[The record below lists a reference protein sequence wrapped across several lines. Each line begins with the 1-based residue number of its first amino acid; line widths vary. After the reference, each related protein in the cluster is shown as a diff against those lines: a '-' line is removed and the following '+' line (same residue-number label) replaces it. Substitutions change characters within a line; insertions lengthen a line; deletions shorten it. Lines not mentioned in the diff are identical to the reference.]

1 MRDACSVQS
10 PSAPSSHLHSVS
22 TFLRHQAATLQTL
35 FDAAADLFGLAAD
48 RYALKLILKGKA
60 LQPGATAAAALAAAA
75 SSTAAALQLV
85 ETDL

>member
-1 MRDACSVQS
+1 MQRAVAISPLLPS
-10 PSAPSSHLHSVS
+10 PSCVS
-22 TFLRHQAATLQTL
+22 TFLRHQAATLQAL

-60 LQPGATAAAALAAAA
+60 LQPGATAAAALAAAS